1 MITIL
6 GKGFISCLISINIRN
21 LQLLSCQKIYTL
33 LGVLWNV
40 RPWSS
45 DYARLWFGVHWY
57 LKKGRNNK
65 SIIYMTI
72 QWYIPQDSY
81 IHLKTH
87 IYTARLVYLPQ
98 DSYIY
103 VTICVYTS
111 RFVSL
116 NIKKHS
122 ICTGILEFVYVHY
135 DLCIFTRIRE
145 YNEDLKILFFIFIKI
160 RAVRT

>member
-116 NIKKHS
+116 NIKKAFHMYRN
-122 ICTGILEFVYVHY
+122 I
-135 DLCIFTRIRE
+135 RIRVCTLRFVHIHQDPGIQWRS
-145 YNEDLKILFFIFIKI
+145 EDTFFYIH
-160 RAVRT
+160 